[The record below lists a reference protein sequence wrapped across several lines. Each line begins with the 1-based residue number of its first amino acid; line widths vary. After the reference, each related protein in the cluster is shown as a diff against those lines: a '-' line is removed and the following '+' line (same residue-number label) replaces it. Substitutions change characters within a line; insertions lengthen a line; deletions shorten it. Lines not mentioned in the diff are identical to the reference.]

1 MVDYLILTEKPSAAE
16 NFSTAL
22 GGKNGTFDGK
32 TYKIVHARGHL
43 LTLVEPQK

>member
-22 GGKNGTFDGK
+22 GGKMALLMVKPTK
-32 TYKIVHARGHL
+32 LCMLEVTY
-43 LTLVEPQK
+43 